1 MPLSVCKTCQSTVLT
16 NSESTFRKMFIYQ
29 VTSKLKLLSITFF
42 RIKDGQQQR
51 GSNMGLNLFS
61 FKNDFNTAGIWEVYG
76 HFKLIDHGQDA
87 CDQKIDE

>member
-1 MPLSVCKTCQSTVLT
+1 
-16 NSESTFRKMFIYQ
+16 
-29 VTSKLKLLSITFF
+29 
-42 RIKDGQQQR
+42 
-51 GSNMGLNLFS
+51 MGLNLFS